1 MDYIADTAIARQFD
15 RLPPHSI
22 EAEECL
28 LSSLMLCDGNKQAF
42 SEVLNLVSREHFYLA
57 DHQIVF
63 DAICD
68 MRTAGKTIDGITL
81 REDLR
86 AKGTYEEIGGDA
98 QIGKML
104 HRVPSWAHYVH
115 YAKIVLNKAMLRQAL
130 MLSNDLI
137 RRIYAPQETADES
150 ADQILTEFSTKAAAV
165 AAGGKATEVHRL
177 GAVARTIAA
186 RRHLPPDQRSVYIPT
201 GILTLDVMIG
211 GVPRGGKTIIGGKPG
226 MGKSAILKQFL
237 RNMAGAGTSVGLI
250 TIEEK
255 AVKVAV
261 NALSSESGVRNNR
274 IALGTAA
281 HEEWDEIELAVDRL
295 DGLPYFIVDTARK
308 LSKIIAMAGVL
319 ASQYA
324 CKVIGVDHLH
334 IVDGN
339 GGDNRN
345 LEITQ
350 ISKAL
355 KWCWKD
361 LDVAGIEAA
370 QLNRA
375 GGRDRPTL
383 SSLRDSGSLEQDG
396 DLVLLLHR
404 EDYYRKIDGANNQL
418 DEVLEIIVAKNKDN
432 ASTIVPVHFDE
443 SVLRIHDFPKGTAPY
458 NGEIDGAFQ

>member
-1 MDYIADTAIARQFD
+1 MDHLQNQFD

-22 EAEECL
+22 ESEECL
-28 LSSLMLCDGNKQAF
+28 VASLMLCDGSKRAF
-42 SEVLNLVSREHFYLA
+42 AEVMGIVNRDHFYLS
-57 DHQIVF
+57 DHQAIF
-63 DAICD
+63 DVICQ
-68 MRTAGKTIDGITL
+68 MREAGKTIDGITV
-81 REDLR
+81 REHLR
-86 AKGTYEEIGGDA
+86 AKGIYEDVGGEA
-98 QIGKML
+98 MMAKIL
-104 HRVPSWAHYVH
+104 NRVPSWAHYAH
-115 YAKIVLNKAMLRQAL
+115 YAKIVANKAMLRQAL
-130 MLSNDLI
+130 ALANDLI

-150 ADQILTEFSTKAAAV
+150 AEEILTELSTKSASI

-177 GAVARTIAA
+177 GDVARTVAA
-186 RRHLPPDQRSVYIPT
+186 RRHLPPDQRSVYIAT
-201 GILTLDVMIG
+201 GIAALDGMIG

-226 MGKSAILKQFL
+226 IGKSALLKQFL
-237 RNMAGAGTSVGLI
+237 LNISRAGVSVGLI

-261 NALSSESGVRNNR
+261 NALSGESGIRNNR

-281 HEEWDEIELAVDRL
+281 EEEWDEIEAAVARL
-295 DGLPYFIVDTARK
+295 DELPYFIVDTARK
-308 LSKIIAMAGVL
+308 LSKIIAMASVL
-319 ASQYA
+319 SSQYG

-334 IVDGN
+334 IIDGH

-345 LEITQ
+345 LEITL

-383 SSLRDSGSLEQDG
+383 VSLRESGSLEQDA
-396 DLVLLLHR
+396 DLVMLLHR
-404 EDYYRKIDGANNQL
+404 EDYYRKIDGKNDQL
-418 DEVLEIIVAKNKDN
+418 DEVMEIIVAKNKDN

-443 SVLRIHDFPKGTAPY
+443 SVQRVQDFPRDRPIY
-458 NGEIDGAFQ
+458 NGEADGAFQ

>member
-1 MDYIADTAIARQFD
+1 MDHLQSQFD

-22 EAEECL
+22 ESEECL
-28 LSSLMLCDGNKQAF
+28 IASLMLCDGNKQAF
-42 SEVLNLVSREHFYLA
+42 AETLGIVNREQFYLA
-57 DHQIVF
+57 DHQAIF
-63 DAICD
+63 DVICE
-68 MRTAGKTIDGITL
+68 MRTAGKTIDGITV
-81 REDLR
+81 REHLR
-86 AKGTYEEIGGDA
+86 AKGTYEDVGGEVMMGN
-98 QIGKML
+98 IL
-104 HRVPSWAHYVH
+104 HRVPSWAHYAH
-115 YAKIVLNKAMLRQAL
+115 YAKIVANKAMLRQGLA
-130 MLSNDLI
+130 LSNDLI
-137 RRIYAPQETADES
+137 RRIYAPHETADES
-150 ADQILTEFSTKAAAV
+150 AEEILTEFSTKAASI
-165 AAGGKATEVHRL
+165 AAGGKATEVHRI
-177 GAVARTIAA
+177 GDVARTVAA

-201 GILTLDVMIG
+201 GIRALDVMIG

-237 RNMAGAGTSVGLI
+237 RNISGAGTAVGLI

-261 NALSSESGVRNNR
+261 NALSGESGVRNNR

-281 HEEWDEIELAVDRL
+281 EEEWDAIELAVERL
-295 DGLPYFIVDTARK
+295 DELPYFIVDTARK

-319 ASQYA
+319 ASQYG

-334 IVDGN
+334 IIDGY
-339 GGDNRN
+339 GGENRN

-375 GGRDRPTL
+375 GGRDRPVL
-383 SSLRDSGSLEQDG
+383 SSLRESGSLEQDG

-404 EDYYRKIDGANNQL
+404 EDYYRKIDGQNDQL
-418 DEVLEIIVAKNKDN
+418 DEILEIIVAKNKDN
-432 ASTIVPVHFDE
+432 ASTIVPAHFDE
-443 SVLRIHDFPKGTAPY
+443 SLQKIQDFPDERPPY
-458 NGEIDGAFQ
+458 RGEADGAFP